1 MKIRKGFV
9 SNSSSSSFIVISDK
23 QNYGDI
29 QGYLQELVKENNGIL
44 VVDHNFGE
52 TEFGW
57 DKDEYYDM
65 GSKVIFAYLQTQYSG
80 DEKHIKMLESVLK
93 DFTGCDNIEW
103 KIEIDYNAGENYGY
117 IDHQSSAVEGK
128 NLEIFDNELKL
139 KNFLFDCDSYIQ
151 TGNDNDWVYEW
162 NEEES

>member
-9 SNSSSSSFIVISDK
+9 SNSSSSSFIIISDK

-29 QGYLQELVKENNGIL
+29 QGHLQELVKEHNGTL

-57 DKDEYYDM
+57 NEDEYYDM
-65 GSKVIFAYLQTQYSG
+65 GSKVIFTYLQAQYSG

-93 DFTGCDNIEW
+93 DFTGCNNIEW

-117 IDHQSSAVEGK
+117 IDHQSSAVEGQ
-128 NLEIFDNELKL
+128 NLEMFDNEQKL
-139 KNFLFDCDSYIQ
+139 KNFLFDCDSYIK

-162 NEEES
+162 DEEES